1 MLLPGQSLQF
11 SVLKASQKK
20 NLGCK
25 LVNVSP
31 WLLAQLSLQRL
42 HQQNNS
48 PSRLP
53 QHNEILAL
61 CLLRIIAKA
70 ECSWQGQTASVTHS
84 LIVLTD

>member
-48 PSRLP
+48 PSPLPHAMKFLLSVSCASSPRLSVHGRAK
-53 QHNEILAL
+53 Q
-61 CLLRIIAKA
+61 LL
-70 ECSWQGQTASVTHS
+70 
-84 LIVLTD
+84 